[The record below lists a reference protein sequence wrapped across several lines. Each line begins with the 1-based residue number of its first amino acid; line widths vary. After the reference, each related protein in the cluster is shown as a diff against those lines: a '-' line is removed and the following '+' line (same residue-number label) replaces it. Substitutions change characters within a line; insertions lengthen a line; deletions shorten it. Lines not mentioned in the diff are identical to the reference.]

1 MDKYLCLITFGQH
14 VSVFKS
20 PSCAQIQTIIP
31 ILSLTHTH
39 TTATEV
45 RVHYF
50 AVEKVV
56 AREMIPEEYLKS
68 PPWCWHGPV
77 PPRCPL
83 QFPVNSRGPL
93 KGHKGGFSRPAPASR
108 KRPLS
113 WHFALAQVI
122 HGKSSSRPCSGT
134 LLIFH
139 FFIKVR
145 HYEDFF
151 PLLSIAHC
159 ANLEAVCSLVFGK
172 AQQRVAAALAFSVN
186 TSTDF
191 DISSWLQPHMTF
203 QLSSNI
209 GGLWPPWR
217 YSDGPFPLWLFHLS
231 SYLGHLQMRGRYR
244 TCECFD

>member
-1 MDKYLCLITFGQH
+1 M
-14 VSVFKS
+14 
-20 PSCAQIQTIIP
+20 
-31 ILSLTHTH
+31 
-39 TTATEV
+39 
-45 RVHYF
+45 
-50 AVEKVV
+50 
-56 AREMIPEEYLKS
+56 ARFPL
-68 PPWCWHGPV
+68 V
-77 PPRCPL
+77 PPL
-83 QFPVNSRGPL
+83 QFLVNSRGSL

-122 HGKSSSRPCSGT
+122 HGKSSGRPCSGT

-151 PLLSIAHC
+151 PLLSITHC
-159 ANLEAVCSLVFGK
+159 ANLEAVCSLVFRK
-172 AQQRVAAALAFSVN
+172 VQWRVAAALAFSIN

-209 GGLWPPWR
+209 GGLRLHGHKTTPSLFRWTVF
-217 YSDGPFPLWLFHLS
+217 PFDYHLS
-231 SYLGHLQMRGRYR
+231 SYWGHLQMRGM
-244 TCECFD
+244 

>member
-1 MDKYLCLITFGQH
+1 M
-14 VSVFKS
+14 
-20 PSCAQIQTIIP
+20 
-31 ILSLTHTH
+31 
-39 TTATEV
+39 
-45 RVHYF
+45 
-50 AVEKVV
+50 
-56 AREMIPEEYLKS
+56 ARFPL
-68 PPWCWHGPV
+68 V
-77 PPRCPL
+77 PPL
-83 QFPVNSRGPL
+83 QFLVNSRGSL

-122 HGKSSSRPCSGT
+122 HGKSSGRPCSGT

-151 PLLSIAHC
+151 PLLSITHC
-159 ANLEAVCSLVFGK
+159 ANLEAVCSLVFRK
-172 AQQRVAAALAFSVN
+172 VQWRVAAALAFSIN

-209 GGLWPPWR
+209 GGLRLHGRKTTPSLFRWTVF
-217 YSDGPFPLWLFHLS
+217 PFDYHLS
-231 SYLGHLQMRGRYR
+231 SYWGHLQMRGM
-244 TCECFD
+244 